1 MYKIGL
7 AIALSILL
15 PGTGHIYA
23 RKRKLGFGLFLAY
36 LAGIAALIYLTA
48 LDMEVKFEI
57 AFGLVML
64 LLFSIYD
71 CRNLVRRL
79 NKEEELACK
88 EFQIPLNE
96 GEYYFRRNLYLP
108 STQPVPILDHYGNSA
123 GTIQRY
129 YKNWWIWLISI
140 FTELDFIYIRGVD
153 IRGQE
158 EVKVEELSFWKS
170 LINKFLTLQ
179 VTVGHGPTQE
189 QFVLKNTTYQR
200 EGISVNHIYEFEY
213 QGEHYIFKK
222 EYMIKTS
229 TLRNSKG
236 KTIVEYI
243 QEDPVSAMDH
253 SIRILDPSADLL
265 LAATVYYVFL
275 LYKK

>member
-1 MYKIGL
+1 MYKTGL
-7 AIALSILL
+7 AIALSLLL
-15 PGTGHIYA
+15 PGAGHIYV
-23 RKRKLGFGLFLAY
+23 RKRKLGFGLLSVY
-36 LAGIAALIYLTA
+36 IAGIAALIYLTE
-48 LDMEVKFEI
+48 LDMEVKLEV

-64 LLFSIYD
+64 LLFSIFD
-71 CRNLVRRL
+71 SRNLVRRL
-79 NKEEELACK
+79 NKEEELTRGEKHIA
-88 EFQIPLNE
+88 LAE

-108 STQPVPILDHYGNSA
+108 STKPVPILDHYGNSA

-129 YKNWWIWLISI
+129 YKNWWVWLVSI
-140 FTELDFIYIRGVD
+140 VTELDFIYIRGVD
-153 IRGQE
+153 IRGKE

-170 LINKFLTLQ
+170 LFSKVLTLQ
-179 VTVGHGPTQE
+179 VTVGHGPEQE
-189 QFVLKNTTYQR
+189 QFLVKNTTYQR
-200 EGISVNHIYEFEY
+200 EGVSVNHIYEFEY
-213 QGEHYIFKK
+213 QGEQYIFKK

-253 SIRILDPSADLL
+253 SIRVLDPSANLL

-275 LYKK
+275 HYRK

>member
-1 MYKIGL
+1 MYKTGL

-15 PGTGHIYA
+15 PGAGHIYV
-23 RKRKLGFGLFLAY
+23 RKRKFGYGLLSLY
-36 LAGIAALIYLTA
+36 IAGIAALICFKA
-48 LDMEVKFEI
+48 LDMEVKLEI
-57 AFGLVML
+57 ALGLVML

-79 NKEEELACK
+79 NKKEELARG
-88 EFQIPLNE
+88 EDQIALAK

-108 STQPVPILDHYGNSA
+108 STQPIPILDYYGNSA

-129 YKNWWIWLISI
+129 YKSWWIWLIYMVTNI
-140 FTELDFIYIRGVD
+140 PFIYLKGSNERG
-153 IRGQE
+153 E
-158 EVKVEELSFWKS
+158 EILKIEELSFWKS
-170 LINKFLTLQ
+170 LFNKVLSLQ
-179 VTVGHGPTQE
+179 VTVGHGPKQE

-213 QGEHYIFKK
+213 QGERYIFKK

-236 KTIVEYI
+236 KTIIEYV
-243 QEDPVSAMDH
+243 QADPVTAMDH
-253 SIRILDPSADLL
+253 SIRILDPSVDLL
-265 LAATVYYVFL
+265 LATTVYYVFL